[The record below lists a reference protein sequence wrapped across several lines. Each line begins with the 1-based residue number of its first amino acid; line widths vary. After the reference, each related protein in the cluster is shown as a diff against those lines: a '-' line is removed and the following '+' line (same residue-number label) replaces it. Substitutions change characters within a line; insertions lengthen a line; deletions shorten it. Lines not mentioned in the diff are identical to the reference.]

1 MSKERIELAMK
12 SLCGEIHDML
22 DNADDGMTW
31 EEVEKLHLLLST
43 YDKLCK
49 FAKHTG
55 MGDYSYVYEKIDK
68 ILDGGNTPPTW
79 AQYED
84 KPDGF
89 MSIINMEIEEM
100 HKAYEGMKANPPT
113 AFPSDLVR
121 EMTHS
126 ASALIQG
133 IEEMT
138 HKM

>member
-12 SLCGEIHDML
+12 SLCSEVHNML
-22 DNADDGMTW
+22 NDVDDGMTW

-49 FAKHTG
+49 FAKHIEIG
-55 MGDYSYVYEKIDK
+55 VYSYVYEKIDN
-68 ILDGGNTPPTW
+68 ILDGKGTPPTW

-100 HKAYEGMKANPPT
+100 HKAYEGMKATPPI
-113 AFPSDLVR
+113 ASHADLIR

-133 IEEMT
+133 IEKMT
-138 HKM
+138 CKK